1 MNVFGALALDDWA
14 TCPKGT
20 NSQNT
25 ENINVVNMADER
37 IPSPILGQYGLAQ
50 PSIEVAMATS
60 QPMTHAIA
68 LGVRMTL
75 ATVNNNDKLSSK
87 YAPSYL
93 KEPLYWTGPLKLG
106 LNSNDREL
114 LLQLHLID
122 VTPSLTTL
130 VTTRPNDLALLECT
144 PLEYV

>member
-1 MNVFGALALDDWA
+1 MTGPPAQKVQ
-14 TCPKGT
+14 

-25 ENINVVNMADER
+25 ENINVINMVDER
-37 IPSPILGQYGLAQ
+37 ITSPISGQYGLAQ

-93 KEPLYWTGPLKLG
+93 KEPLYWTGPIKTGPKLK
-106 LNSNDREL
+106 
-114 LLQLHLID
+114 
-122 VTPSLTTL
+122 
-130 VTTRPNDLALLECT
+130 
-144 PLEYV
+144 

>member
-1 MNVFGALALDDWA
+1 MTGPPAQKVQ
-14 TCPKGT
+14 

-37 IPSPILGQYGLAQ
+37 ITSPILGQYGLAQ
-50 PSIEVAMATS
+50 PSIEVATATS
-60 QPMTHAIA
+60 QPMMHTIT

-75 ATVNNNDKLSSK
+75 MMVNNDDKLSSK

-106 LNSNDREL
+106 
-114 LLQLHLID
+114 
-122 VTPSLTTL
+122 VKTGSL
-130 VTTRPNDLALLECT
+130 
-144 PLEYV
+144 